1 MKPLRKFLDGLK
13 PRFTSGGSLEKY
25 FPIYDVVENLF
36 YSSDKRTFGSIH
48 VRDSIDLQKVMVV
61 VWMATFPAMFY
72 GMYNLGY
79 QSLAA
84 FEELGTINK
93 NDWHF
98 LFIDIFCNYDP
109 KSIMDCI
116 WFGAC
121 YFIPI
126 YLVTFIVGI
135 AWEVVFAIVRGHEIN
150 EGAFVT
156 TVLFALCCPPDAP
169 LWQVAV
175 GISFGIVVAKEI
187 FGGTG
192 KNFLNPA

>member
-13 PRFTSGGSLEKY
+13 PRFISGGSLEKY

-36 YSSDKRTFGSIH
+36 YSSDKRTFGSVH
-48 VRDSIDLQKVMVV
+48 VRDSVDLQKVMVV

-84 FEELGTINK
+84 FEELGTVNK
-93 NDWHF
+93 DDWHF

-109 KSIMDCI
+109 KSILDCI

-126 YLVTFIVGI
+126 YLVNHH
-135 AWEVVFAIVRGHEIN
+135 FAQDH
-150 EGAFVT
+150 
-156 TVLFALCCPPDAP
+156 
-169 LWQVAV
+169 
-175 GISFGIVVAKEI
+175 FG
-187 FGGTG
+187 
-192 KNFLNPA
+192 FLNQNYF